1 MMLTYGHGGV
11 DGGGH
16 AASLS
21 MSSESESASSCNGQP
36 SSLVARAILLV
47 IAWLR
52 DVRDNP
58 DRDHDR

>member
-1 MMLTYGHGGV
+1 MMLPYGLGGV
-11 DGGGH
+11 DGGRH

-21 MSSESESASSCNGQP
+21 MSSEAASSCNGQP